1 MKKLLI
7 WLPGMLSMLAA
18 CTEAVEIP
26 ARAPEKQSPVR
37 VELHL
42 TTEQQ
47 QAATRAMDENC
58 IRDVNLYLYGDTEYH
73 FYFPSVSSP
82 LVFNVL
88 PGNYRSYAIANAG
101 QDLGDKNA
109 FKIQFYE
116 TAVDV
121 MVSSDAIPMTDRG
134 TLAVDGA
141 GRCTPSSLRVTRSAA
156 KIAYTIEVADA
167 VAPSLS
173 LRSVQFCNLPRTIR
187 PFDSGSIS
195 STVEANYYD
204 GEAMPVGNERRTAGT
219 AYLFENLQGSVDTIT
234 DQKDKC
240 PENAPACATYLRIL
254 AERSTDKALVEYI
267 VYPGEN
273 NTSDFNV
280 RRNTWHNLEL
290 VIRGENEI
298 DNRVLVYDGLYYGTA
313 NCHICTGDQVTFD
326 VTPYRTSRSRNYAYL
341 GIEAGDE
348 YAPAS
353 AGLLWQD
360 NKIITGFT
368 LADNR
373 LTVHTNGQRGNAL
386 VAVYDAGGT
395 ILWSWHIWCLPGD
408 RPQDDRYTNRAGE
421 QFLVMDRNLGAI
433 GTDLKTRYGLVY
445 TWGRKDPFTSNEVYN
460 AAGRKDRFINHWPT
474 IYTTNES
481 EAKTY
486 DLTYM
491 TRHPT
496 TYVYTGWYAKLYT
509 HYDNALWGD
518 PAPVDTYGWASAKSV
533 HDPCPEGY
541 RLPSR
546 YTWTAFENYVFPG
559 EPYVVGAFDN
569 GYWFQRFRGDTKGT
583 FYPVPVGND
592 DFWLDRDGVA
602 VMLTGAASEPTS
614 ATPYPTVYFKFEIN
628 SGWTNFEGGKGK
640 GLVRCVRE

>member
-42 TTEQQ
+42 TTEQ

-156 KIAYTIEVADA
+156 KIAYTIE
-167 VAPSLS
+167 
-173 LRSVQFCNLPRTIR
+173 
-187 PFDSGSIS
+187 
-195 STVEANYYD
+195 ANYYD

-240 PENAPACATYLRIL
+240 PENAPSCATYLRIL
-254 AERSTDKALVEYI
+254 AERSADKALVEYI

-280 RRNTWHNLEL
+280 RRNTWYNLEL

-353 AGLLWQD
+353 AGLLRQD

-373 LTVHTNGQRGNAL
+373 LTVHTNGQ
-386 VAVYDAGGT
+386 
-395 ILWSWHIWCLPGD
+395 
-408 RPQDDRYTNRAGE
+408 
-421 QFLVMDRNLGAI
+421 GAMRSSRC
-433 GTDLKTRYGLVY
+433 TM
-445 TWGRKDPFTSNEVYN
+445 P
-460 AAGRKDRFINHWPT
+460 AGRFSGAGIYGACPT
-474 IYTTNES
+474 IGRRTTGI
-481 EAKTY
+481 
-486 DLTYM
+486 
-491 TRHPT
+491 R
-496 TYVYTGWYAKLYT
+496 TGRANSFLSWIGI
-509 HYDNALWGD
+509 WE
-518 PAPVDTYGWASAKSV
+518 PSV
-533 HDPCPEGY
+533 
-541 RLPSR
+541 R
-546 YTWTAFENYVFPG
+546 
-559 EPYVVGAFDN
+559 
-569 GYWFQRFRGDTKGT
+569 
-583 FYPVPVGND
+583 
-592 DFWLDRDGVA
+592 
-602 VMLTGAASEPTS
+602 
-614 ATPYPTVYFKFEIN
+614 I
-628 SGWTNFEGGKGK
+628 
-640 GLVRCVRE
+640 

>member
-1 MKKLLI
+1 
-7 WLPGMLSMLAA
+7 MLSMLAA

-42 TTEQQ
+42 TTEQ

-167 VAPSLS
+167 VAPSLR

-240 PENAPACATYLRIL
+240 PENAPSCATYLRIL
-254 AERSTDKALVEYI
+254 AERSADCITE
-267 VYPGEN
+267 
-273 NTSDFNV
+273 
-280 RRNTWHNLEL
+280 RR
-290 VIRGENEI
+290 
-298 DNRVLVYDGLYYGTA
+298 TA
-313 NCHICTGDQVTFD
+313 I
-326 VTPYRTSRSRNYAYL
+326 S
-341 GIEAGDE
+341 
-348 YAPAS
+348 APAIRLRS
-353 AGLLWQD
+353 MLPRIARPAAAITPIWESRRAMNTLRHPPGCCGRTTRSLQDSRLRTTVLRCTRTVSGAMRSSRCTMPAGRFS
-360 NKIITGFT
+360 G
-368 LADNR
+368 
-373 LTVHTNGQRGNAL
+373 
-386 VAVYDAGGT
+386 AGIYGA
-395 ILWSWHIWCLPGD
+395 CP
-408 RPQDDRYTNRAGE
+408 
-421 QFLVMDRNLGAI
+421 AI
-433 GTDLKTRYGLVY
+433 GR
-445 TWGRKDPFTSNEVYN
+445 R
-460 AAGRKDRFINHWPT
+460 
-474 IYTTNES
+474 TTGIRTERANSSLSWIGIWE
-481 EAKTY
+481 
-486 DLTYM
+486 
-491 TRHPT
+491 P
-496 TYVYTGWYAKLYT
+496 
-509 HYDNALWGD
+509 
-518 PAPVDTYGWASAKSV
+518 SV
-533 HDPCPEGY
+533 
-541 RLPSR
+541 R
-546 YTWTAFENYVFPG
+546 
-559 EPYVVGAFDN
+559 
-569 GYWFQRFRGDTKGT
+569 
-583 FYPVPVGND
+583 
-592 DFWLDRDGVA
+592 
-602 VMLTGAASEPTS
+602 
-614 ATPYPTVYFKFEIN
+614 I
-628 SGWTNFEGGKGK
+628 
-640 GLVRCVRE
+640 

>member
-42 TTEQQ
+42 TTEQ

-121 MVSSDAIPMTDRG
+121 MESSDAIPMTDRG

-167 VAPSLS
+167 VAPSLR
-173 LRSVQFCNLPRTIR
+173 LRSVQFCNLPLTIR

-254 AERSTDKALVEYI
+254 AERSADKALVEYI

-313 NCHICTGDQVTFD
+313 NCHICTGDRLRSMLPRIARLAAAI
-326 VTPYRTSRSRNYAYL
+326 TPIWESRRAMNTLRHPPGCCGKTTRSLQDSRLRTTVLRCARTVSGAMRSSRCTM
-341 GIEAGDE
+341 
-348 YAPAS
+348 P
-353 AGLLWQD
+353 
-360 NKIITGFT
+360 
-368 LADNR
+368 
-373 LTVHTNGQRGNAL
+373 
-386 VAVYDAGGT
+386 
-395 ILWSWHIWCLPGD
+395 
-408 RPQDDRYTNRAGE
+408 
-421 QFLVMDRNLGAI
+421 
-433 GTDLKTRYGLVY
+433 
-445 TWGRKDPFTSNEVYN
+445 
-460 AAGRKDRFINHWPT
+460 AGRFSGAG
-474 IYTTNES
+474 IYGACPATGRRTTGI
-481 EAKTY
+481 
-486 DLTYM
+486 
-491 TRHPT
+491 R
-496 TYVYTGWYAKLYT
+496 TGRANSSLSWIGI
-509 HYDNALWGD
+509 WE
-518 PAPVDTYGWASAKSV
+518 PSV
-533 HDPCPEGY
+533 
-541 RLPSR
+541 R
-546 YTWTAFENYVFPG
+546 
-559 EPYVVGAFDN
+559 
-569 GYWFQRFRGDTKGT
+569 
-583 FYPVPVGND
+583 
-592 DFWLDRDGVA
+592 
-602 VMLTGAASEPTS
+602 
-614 ATPYPTVYFKFEIN
+614 I
-628 SGWTNFEGGKGK
+628 
-640 GLVRCVRE
+640 

>member
-47 QAATRAMDENC
+47 AATRAMDENC

-88 PGNYRSYAIANAG
+88 PGNYQSYAIANAG

-109 FKIQFYE
+109 FEIQFYE

-121 MVSSDAIPMTDRG
+121 MESSDAIPMTDRG

-240 PENAPACATYLRIL
+240 PENAPSCATYLRIL

-267 VYPGEN
+267 VYP
-273 NTSDFNV
+273 
-280 RRNTWHNLEL
+280 
-290 VIRGENEI
+290 
-298 DNRVLVYDGLYYGTA
+298 A

-395 ILWSWHIWCLPGD
+395 ILWSWHIWCLPND

-433 GTDLKTRYGLVY
+433 GTDLKTRYGSVHKPLADNLHLE
-445 TWGRKDPFTSNEVYN
+445 RIRSQNI
-460 AAGRKDRFINHWPT
+460 R
-474 IYTTNES
+474 S
-481 EAKTY
+481 
-486 DLTYM
+486 DLY
-491 TRHPT
+491 
-496 TYVYTGWYAKLYT
+496 
-509 HYDNALWGD
+509 D
-518 PAPVDTYGWASAKSV
+518 PAPDDVCLYGV
-533 HDPCPEGY
+533 VRQTLYLLRQCPLGRSRACGHL
-541 RLPSR
+541 RL
-546 YTWTAFENYVFPG
+546 G
-559 EPYVVGAFDN
+559 ECEKRA
-569 GYWFQRFRGDTKGT
+569 
-583 FYPVPVGND
+583 
-592 DFWLDRDGVA
+592 
-602 VMLTGAASEPTS
+602 
-614 ATPYPTVYFKFEIN
+614 
-628 SGWTNFEGGKGK
+628 
-640 GLVRCVRE
+640 

>member
-42 TTEQQ
+42 TTEQ

-121 MVSSDAIPMTDRG
+121 MESSDAIPMTDRG

-167 VAPSLS
+167 VAPSLR

-204 GEAMPVGNERRTAGT
+204 GETMPVGNERRTAGT

-290 VIRGENEI
+290 VIMGENEI

-509 HYDNALWGD
+509 YYDNALWGD

>member
-47 QAATRAMDENC
+47 AATRAMDENC

-88 PGNYRSYAIANAG
+88 PGNYQSYAIANAG

-109 FKIQFYE
+109 FEIQFYE

-121 MVSSDAIPMTDRG
+121 MESSDAIPMTDRG

-167 VAPSLS
+167 VAPSFS

-204 GEAMPVGNERRTAGT
+204 GETMPIGNERRTAGT

-280 RRNTWHNLEL
+280 RRNT
-290 VIRGENEI
+290 
-298 DNRVLVYDGLYYGTA
+298 
-313 NCHICTGDQVTFD
+313 
-326 VTPYRTSRSRNYAYL
+326 
-341 GIEAGDE
+341 
-348 YAPAS
+348 
-353 AGLLWQD
+353 
-360 NKIITGFT
+360 
-368 LADNR
+368 
-373 LTVHTNGQRGNAL
+373 
-386 VAVYDAGGT
+386 
-395 ILWSWHIWCLPGD
+395 
-408 RPQDDRYTNRAGE
+408 
-421 QFLVMDRNLGAI
+421 
-433 GTDLKTRYGLVY
+433 
-445 TWGRKDPFTSNEVYN
+445 
-460 AAGRKDRFINHWPT
+460 
-474 IYTTNES
+474 
-481 EAKTY
+481 
-486 DLTYM
+486 
-491 TRHPT
+491 
-496 TYVYTGWYAKLYT
+496 
-509 HYDNALWGD
+509 
-518 PAPVDTYGWASAKSV
+518 
-533 HDPCPEGY
+533 
-541 RLPSR
+541 
-546 YTWTAFENYVFPG
+546 
-559 EPYVVGAFDN
+559 
-569 GYWFQRFRGDTKGT
+569 
-583 FYPVPVGND
+583 
-592 DFWLDRDGVA
+592 
-602 VMLTGAASEPTS
+602 
-614 ATPYPTVYFKFEIN
+614 
-628 SGWTNFEGGKGK
+628 
-640 GLVRCVRE
+640 

>member
-47 QAATRAMDENC
+47 AATRAMDENC

-88 PGNYRSYAIANAG
+88 PGNYQSYAIANAG

-121 MVSSDAIPMTDRG
+121 MESSDAIPMTDRG

-240 PENAPACATYLRIL
+240 PENAPSCATYLRIL

-290 VIRGENEI
+290 VIMGENEI

-326 VTPYRTSRSRNYAYL
+326 ITPYRTSRSRNYAYL
-341 GIEAGDE
+341 GIEAAMNTLRHPPGCCGRTTR
-348 YAPAS
+348 S
-353 AGLLWQD
+353 LQD
-360 NKIITGFT
+360 S
-368 LADNR
+368 R
-373 LTVHTNGQRGNAL
+373 LRTTVLRCART
-386 VAVYDAGGT
+386 V
-395 ILWSWHIWCLPGD
+395 S
-408 RPQDDRYTNRAGE
+408 
-421 QFLVMDRNLGAI
+421 GAMRSSRC
-433 GTDLKTRYGLVY
+433 TM
-445 TWGRKDPFTSNEVYN
+445 P
-460 AAGRKDRFINHWPT
+460 AGRFSGAGIYGACPT
-474 IYTTNES
+474 IGRRTTGIRTERANSSLSWIGIWE
-481 EAKTY
+481 
-486 DLTYM
+486 
-491 TRHPT
+491 P
-496 TYVYTGWYAKLYT
+496 
-509 HYDNALWGD
+509 
-518 PAPVDTYGWASAKSV
+518 SV
-533 HDPCPEGY
+533 
-541 RLPSR
+541 R
-546 YTWTAFENYVFPG
+546 
-559 EPYVVGAFDN
+559 
-569 GYWFQRFRGDTKGT
+569 
-583 FYPVPVGND
+583 
-592 DFWLDRDGVA
+592 
-602 VMLTGAASEPTS
+602 
-614 ATPYPTVYFKFEIN
+614 I
-628 SGWTNFEGGKGK
+628 
-640 GLVRCVRE
+640 

>member
-26 ARAPEKQSPVR
+26 VRAPEKQSPVR

-88 PGNYRSYAIANAG
+88 PGNYRSYAIAKAG

-134 TLAVDGA
+134 TLAIDGA

-167 VAPSLS
+167 VAPSLR

-254 AERSTDKALVEYI
+254 AERSADKALVEYI

-313 NCHICTGDQVTFD
+313 NCHICTGDRLRSMLPRIARLAAAI
-326 VTPYRTSRSRNYAYL
+326 TPIWESRRAMN
-341 GIEAGDE
+341 
-348 YAPAS
+348 
-353 AGLLWQD
+353 
-360 NKIITGFT
+360 T
-368 LADNR
+368 L
-373 LTVHTNGQRGNAL
+373 
-386 VAVYDAGGT
+386 
-395 ILWSWHIWCLPGD
+395 
-408 RPQDDRYTNRAGE
+408 
-421 QFLVMDRNLGAI
+421 
-433 GTDLKTRYGLVY
+433 
-445 TWGRKDPFTSNEVYN
+445 
-460 AAGRKDRFINHWPT
+460 
-474 IYTTNES
+474 
-481 EAKTY
+481 
-486 DLTYM
+486 
-491 TRHPT
+491 RHPPGCCGRT
-496 TYVYTGWYAKLYT
+496 TR
-509 HYDNALWGD
+509 
-518 PAPVDTYGWASAKSV
+518 S
-533 HDPCPEGY
+533 
-541 RLPSR
+541 
-546 YTWTAFENYVFPG
+546 
-559 EPYVVGAFDN
+559 
-569 GYWFQRFRGDTKGT
+569 
-583 FYPVPVGND
+583 
-592 DFWLDRDGVA
+592 
-602 VMLTGAASEPTS
+602 
-614 ATPYPTVYFKFEIN
+614 
-628 SGWTNFEGGKGK
+628 
-640 GLVRCVRE
+640 

>member
-1 MKKLLI
+1 M
-7 WLPGMLSMLAA
+7 
-18 CTEAVEIP
+18 E
-26 ARAPEKQSPVR
+26 
-37 VELHL
+37 
-42 TTEQQ
+42 
-47 QAATRAMDENC
+47 
-58 IRDVNLYLYGDTEYH
+58 
-73 FYFPSVSSP
+73 
-82 LVFNVL
+82 
-88 PGNYRSYAIANAG
+88 
-101 QDLGDKNA
+101 
-109 FKIQFYE
+109 
-116 TAVDV
+116 
-121 MVSSDAIPMTDRG
+121 SSDAIPMTDRG

-167 VAPSLS
+167 VAPSLR

-290 VIRGENEI
+290 VIMGENEI

-395 ILWSWHIWCLPGD
+395 ILWSWHIWCLSGD

-474 IYTTNES
+474 IYTSNGS

-583 FYPVPVGND
+583 FYPIPIGND

>member
-1 MKKLLI
+1 M
-7 WLPGMLSMLAA
+7 
-18 CTEAVEIP
+18 
-26 ARAPEKQSPVR
+26 
-37 VELHL
+37 
-42 TTEQQ
+42 
-47 QAATRAMDENC
+47 
-58 IRDVNLYLYGDTEYH
+58 
-73 FYFPSVSSP
+73 
-82 LVFNVL
+82 
-88 PGNYRSYAIANAG
+88 
-101 QDLGDKNA
+101 
-109 FKIQFYE
+109 
-116 TAVDV
+116 

-167 VAPSLS
+167 VAPSLR

-240 PENAPACATYLRIL
+240 PENAPSCATYLRIL
-254 AERSTDKALVEYI
+254 AERSADKALVEYI

-290 VIRGENEI
+290 VIRGEDEI

-421 QFLVMDRNLGAI
+421 RFLVMDRNLGAI

-481 EAKTY
+481 RSQNIRSDLY
-486 DLTYM
+486 DPAPDDVCLC
-491 TRHPT
+491 
-496 TYVYTGWYAKLYT
+496 TGWYAKLYT
-509 HYDNALWGD
+509 YYDNALWGRSR
-518 PAPVDTYGWASAKSV
+518 ACGHLRLGECEKRAC
-533 HDPCPEGY
+533 PCPEGVF
-541 RLPSR
+541 RLAEPLYDGR
-546 YTWTAFENYVFPG
+546 LFENSARFPG
-559 EPYVVGAFDN
+559 EPYGGRSVRQRLLV
-569 GYWFQRFRGDTKGT
+569 QRFREIAKGDVLSRTGRERR
-583 FYPVPVGND
+583 
-592 DFWLDRDGVA
+592 FWLDRRRRCRHADQSGVRTDIRYA
-602 VMLTGAASEPTS
+602 
-614 ATPYPTVYFKFEIN
+614 YPTPSISN
-628 SGWTNFEGGKGK
+628 SRSTAGGRTLEGGKGK
-640 GLVRCVRE
+640 VGLAVRCVRE